1 MNEDP
6 SEFQEL
12 LRSIPPVNDWLNEPA
27 VAACVQAIGRERTVK
42 ALREILDG
50 LRQRIRVGERPD
62 VARFVAA
69 ALAERFGKNGS
80 RGLRRVINAT
90 GILLHTGLGR
100 APLSEDALDAI
111 RQTAAGY
118 CDLELD
124 LTTGQRG
131 RRIDAV
137 RDTLVS
143 LTGAEAAT
151 VVNNNAAA
159 TILALKA
166 MAAGREVIVSRGQ
179 LVEIGGGF
187 RMPEIMAVSGAIL
200 KEVGTTNRTRLS
212 DFEAAIGPQTAA
224 ILRVHTS
231 NYAIVGF
238 TQEPAAADLARLA
251 HARGLVFIDDIG
263 SGALSADDL
272 PATRHDPTVAESV
285 AIGADVILFSGDKL
299 LGGPQCGIIAGSKAC
314 VSRVEADPLMRA
326 FRVDK
331 LTLAA
336 LGATLRS
343 WYEPS
348 IRNRRIPFWRMIA
361 ESIDS
366 LERRAGELAAH
377 LAQNGWNVQV
387 RSSEAFA
394 GGGSLPD
401 EKIESRA
408 VVLSSPWPKGVA
420 SVSELARKLR
430 QGDPAVVGRVHEDAF
445 WIDLRTVAAGE
456 QGLLIE
462 AVASVVQDG
471 HDQESAG

>member
-1 MNEDP
+1 MNHDP
-6 SEFQEL
+6 SEIQEW
-12 LRSIPPVNDWLNEPA
+12 LRTIPPVNDWLAEPA
-27 VAACVQAIGRERTVK
+27 VATCAEAIGRERTVM
-42 ALREILDG
+42 ALREILDT
-50 LRQRIRVGERPD
+50 LRQRMRAGERPD
-62 VARFVAA
+62 TTAFVAA
-69 ALAERFGKNGS
+69 KLAERFGKKGS

-100 APLSEDALDAI
+100 APLSIEAVNAI
-111 RQTAAGY
+111 GETAAGY

-137 RDTLVS
+137 REALLT

-159 TILALKA
+159 TIVALRA

-212 DFEAAIGPQTAA
+212 DFESAIGPHTAA

-238 TQEPAAADLARLA
+238 THEPAAGELARLA
-251 HARGLVFIDDIG
+251 RDRGLVFIDDIG
-263 SGALSADDL
+263 SGALTASDL

-285 AIGADVILFSGDKL
+285 AIGADLALFSGDKL
-299 LGGPQCGIIAGSKAC
+299 LGGPQCGIIVGSKAC
-314 VSRVEADPLMRA
+314 VSRIEADPLMRA

-343 WYEPS
+343 WYDPS
-348 IRNRRIPFWRMIA
+348 IRNRQIPFWRMIA

-366 LERRAGELAAH
+366 LDRRAGEVAAQ
-377 LAQNGWNVQV
+377 LAQAGWSAQV
-387 RSSEAFA
+387 RPSEAFA

-401 EKIESRA
+401 EKIASRA
-408 VVLSSPWPKGVA
+408 VVLASPWPNGVA

-430 QGDPAVVGRVHEDAF
+430 QGEPAVVGRVHEDAF
-445 WIDLRTVAAGE
+445 WIDLRSVAAE
-456 QGLLIE
+456 EHPSLIE
-462 AVASVVQDG
+462 AFERSRQCGKENASEG
-471 HDQESAG
+471 